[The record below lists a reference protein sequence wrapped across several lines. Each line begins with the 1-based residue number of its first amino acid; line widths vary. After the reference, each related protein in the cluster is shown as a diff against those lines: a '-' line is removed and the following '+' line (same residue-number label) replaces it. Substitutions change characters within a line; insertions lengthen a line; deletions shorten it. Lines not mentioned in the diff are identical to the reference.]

1 MDIRIIPIE
10 KLNAAVYN
18 PRVDLQPGD
27 PEYEKLRRS
36 LDEFG
41 YVDPIVWNEQ
51 TGNMVGGHQ
60 RYKVLVNEQ
69 SCTELAVSVVN
80 LDPERE
86 RLLNLAL
93 NKVSGRW
100 DDAALAQALNE
111 LQEGGADLTLSGFD
125 AGEAERLIA
134 DFTEP
139 TADQLGDFQN
149 RELDVSEFD
158 ESRFDCKCP
167 RCGFVFDKE
176 DVS

>member
-10 KLNAAVYN
+10 QLNAAVYN

-69 SCTELAVSVVN
+69 GCTELAVSVVN
-80 LDPERE
+80 LDPEQE

-93 NKVSGRW
+93 NKVSGHW
-100 DDAALAQALNE
+100 DDEALAELLSE
-111 LQEGGADLTLSGFD
+111 LQEGGADLALSGFD

-139 TADQLGDFQN
+139 VVDQLGDFQN
-149 RELDVSEFD
+149 RELDISEFD

-167 RCGFVFDKE
+167 RCGFVFDQE
-176 DVS
+176 GAS

>member
-10 KLNAAVYN
+10 QIKAAVYN

-27 PEYEKLRRS
+27 PEYEKLCRS

-69 SCTELAVSVVN
+69 GRTELAVSVVN

-86 RLLNLAL
+86 RLLNIAL

-100 DDAALAQALNE
+100 DDEALAGLLAE
-111 LQEGGADLTLSGFD
+111 LQEGGADLALSGFD
-125 AGEAERLIA
+125 IGEADRLIA

-139 TADQLGDFQN
+139 SADQLGDFQN
-149 RELDVSEFD
+149 RELDVNEFD

-167 RCGFVFDKE
+167 RCGFVFDQE
-176 DVS
+176 GPS

>member
-1 MDIRIIPIE
+1 MKIRIIPIE
-10 KLNAAVYN
+10 QLNAAVYN
-18 PRVDLQPGD
+18 PRVNLQPGD
-27 PEYEKLRRS
+27 SEYEKLRRS

-69 SCTELAVSVVN
+69 GCTELAVSVVN

-93 NKVSGRW
+93 NKVSGHW
-100 DDAALAQALNE
+100 DDEALAQLLNE
-111 LQEGGADLTLSGFD
+111 LQEGGVDLTLSGFD
-125 AGEAERLIA
+125 TGEAERLIA

-139 TADQLGDFQN
+139 ATDQLGDFQN
-149 RELDVSEFD
+149 RELDVNEFD

-167 RCGFVFDKE
+167 RCGFVFDQE
-176 DVS
+176 GVS